1 MIYTSF
7 RFLFFLAL
15 VALFY
20 FTSPHKMRWIILLI
34 ASYTFY
40 LLADWRY
47 FFFILITTISTY
59 LTGRLLDK
67 NHTQSRAILDQ
78 NPNWNSTTKRGF
90 RALRKKQRK
99 YICLIAL
106 LINLGILF
114 FIIYFIFIAVNINIV
129 LAKYSFGAL
138 PIFSIFLP
146 LGISFYT
153 FQSLGYVIDVS
164 RGRTKADRNI
174 AKLALF
180 ISFFPQ
186 IVQGPISRHD
196 QLAHQ
201 LYQPHDF
208 DFKRMVKAAE
218 LIIWGFFLKLVIAD
232 RIAIISNELYG
243 NYTEYRGIGFW
254 IAGLAYGLQ
263 IYCDFSG
270 GITISQG
277 VAQLFGIQL
286 VNNFER
292 PYFSTS
298 LAEFW
303 RRWHITL
310 GAWMRDYFFYPVS
323 LSSFFSRSLKRSRQ
337 IFGPVVGKVIPSS
350 ITTIFLFLLVGVWHG
365 ASWNFILYGLWNGLI
380 ISFAVIAEPLFAK
393 ATSWLRINKRSK
405 SYRIFCMIRTLAIVS
420 VGRMIS
426 NTSTLKQAFY
436 MLRSSFSQIHLA
448 ETVRAIS
455 TIGLNWL
462 DYLIL
467 ALGIALLI
475 GVGMSQEKGIVIRDR
490 LEKSPAVLHWLF
502 VFSAIIFIMLFGIY
516 GIAFDS
522 SSFIYQGF

>member
-1 MIYTSF
+1 MAYTSF
-7 RFLFFLAL
+7 RFLFFIAL

-20 FTSPHKMRWIILLI
+20 FTAPRKIRWTILLI
-34 ASYTFY
+34 ASYIFY
-40 LLADWRY
+40 FLADWRY
-47 FFFILITTISTY
+47 FFFILITTVSVYI
-59 LTGRLLDK
+59 TGRLLAG
-67 NHTQSRAILDQ
+67 NHARGQALLDQ
-78 NPNWNSTTKRGF
+78 NPDWDATAKREF
-90 RALRKKQRK
+90 RAAKKKQRK

-114 FIIYFIFIAVNINIV
+114 FVKYYIFIAVNFNT
-129 LAKYSFGAL
+129 LFSRFNFGTL
-138 PIFSIFLP
+138 PVFSIFLP

-153 FQSLGYVIDVS
+153 FQSLGYVLDVA
-164 RGRTKADRNI
+164 RGRTEADRNI

-208 DFKRMVKAAE
+208 DFRRMVQAAE

-232 RIAIISNELYG
+232 RIAVISNELFG
-243 NYTEYRGIGFW
+243 NYTEYRGLGFW
-254 IAGLAYGLQ
+254 VAGLAYGLQ

-277 VAQLFGIQL
+277 VAQLFGIRL

-292 PYFSTS
+292 PYFATS

-323 LSSFFSRSLKRSRQ
+323 LSKAFSRALKRSRQ

-350 ITTIFLFLLVGVWHG
+350 ITTIFLFLLVGIWHG

-380 ISFAVIAEPLFAK
+380 ISLAMIAEPLFARTTK
-393 ATSWLRINKRSK
+393 WLHINKKSK
-405 SYRIFCMIRTLAIVS
+405 SYRVFCMARTLAIVS
-420 VGRMIS
+420 IGRMIS

-436 MLRSSFSQIHLA
+436 MLGSSFSRFNVS
-448 ETVRAIS
+448 ETARAIS
-455 TIGLNWL
+455 AIGLNWL

-467 ALGIALLI
+467 AGGIGLLLV
-475 GVGMSQEKGIVIRDR
+475 VGIYQEKGVVIRDR
-490 LEKSPAVLHWLF
+490 FEKSPGALQWV
-502 VFSAIIFIMLFGIY
+502 VIFSVIIFIMLFGMY